1 MLNHEEF
8 NQQTFE
14 TMNAA
19 GAGVARFV
27 AQEYYIKNRPEKP
40 KPLTMLEVGFGGIP
54 SISFKETLEDI
65 LEYPVAFTGIDTRP
79 PNSNDDIADKG
90 QEETPMR
97 GKVTYKMGQY
107 GNVFDEKNND
117 ISQFDVIIARN
128 IDPSI
133 IQRLAQKLLSFAQ
146 DGAVIVMTT
155 ASRNESEDLE
165 SALESGR
172 IEKRH
177 SLTPSYTTFPHS
189 QFKNYTPDHTIFIIK
204 IKGK

>member
-1 MLNHEEF
+1 MLF
-8 NQQTFE
+8 
-14 TMNAA
+14 
-19 GAGVARFV
+19 R
-27 AQEYYIKNRPEKP
+27 
-40 KPLTMLEVGFGGIP
+40 
-54 SISFKETLEDI
+54 S
-65 LEYPVAFTGIDTRP
+65 
-79 PNSNDDIADKG
+79 NSNDDIADKG

-107 GNVFDEKNND
+107 GNVFDGKNND

-128 IDPSI
+128 IDPTI
-133 IQRLAQKLLSFAQ
+133 IQPLAQKLLSCAQ

-155 ASRNESEDLE
+155 ASRNESEDLKN
-165 SALESGR
+165 ALQSGR
-172 IEKRH
+172 IEKID